1 LDSIGFGSRNL
12 TAETD
17 GSEPEMTADA
27 RRRLRIVPRGR
38 STRLGSLLSRVSRL
52 ARQKAELEET
62 NRELTFKVQTLERL
76 VYTDP
81 LTGLGNRRRFDTVVA
96 FELSRATQ
104 TGAPLTLLLC
114 DVDHFKSCNDH
125 HGHGA
130 GDALLIQIG
139 QVLTRFCR
147 RGGDLA
153 IRYAGDEF
161 ALLLPGVPRDTAHRF
176 ADQVRAAVKNLPP
189 PWSRAAAGDCVT
201 VSIGGAIFQ
210 SAQACSA
217 SWLVGQA
224 DQALL
229 EAKRAGRD
237 RARFAGA

>member
-1 LDSIGFGSRNL
+1 M
-12 TAETD
+12 ATD
-17 GSEPEMTADA
+17 KQ
-27 RRRLRIVPRGR
+27 RRLRIVPRGK
-38 STRLGSLLSRVSRL
+38 STRFSSSFVSRL
-52 ARQKAELEET
+52 ARQKAELEER
-62 NRELTFKVQTLERL
+62 NRELTFQVQSLEQL

-81 LTGLGNRRRFDTVVA
+81 LTGLGNRRRFDTVVPS
-96 FELSRATQ
+96 ELSRAAQ

-114 DVDHFKSCNDH
+114 DVDRFKSCNDR

-139 QVLTRFCR
+139 RVLMRFCR

-161 ALLLPGVPRDTAHRF
+161 ALLLPGVPRNAAYRF
-176 ADQVRAAVKNLPP
+176 ADQLRAAVKGLPP

-201 VSIGGAIFQ
+201 VSIGGVIFR
-210 SAQACSA
+210 SAEACSA

-237 RARFAGA
+237 CARFTDPNGAS